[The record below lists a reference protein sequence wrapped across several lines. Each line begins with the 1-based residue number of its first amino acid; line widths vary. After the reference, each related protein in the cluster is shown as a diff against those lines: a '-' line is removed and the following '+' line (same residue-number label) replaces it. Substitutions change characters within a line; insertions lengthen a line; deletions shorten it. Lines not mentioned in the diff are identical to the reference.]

1 MTASMIENLVQYDMT
16 DDEAQRLVS
25 LGLIVAAPDTVDV
38 YDTTAVVWDDLGLDD
53 DRCFILFD
61 LILGRERT

>member
-1 MTASMIENLVQYDMT
+1 MIENLVQYDMT